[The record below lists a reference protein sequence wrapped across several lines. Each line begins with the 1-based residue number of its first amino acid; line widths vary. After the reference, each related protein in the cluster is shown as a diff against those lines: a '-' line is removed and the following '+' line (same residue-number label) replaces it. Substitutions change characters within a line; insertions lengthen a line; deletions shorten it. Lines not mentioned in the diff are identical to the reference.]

1 MSTLDYQQY
10 IDIEKF
16 IVGNIAPDCGEWSE
30 DGKTLT
36 PPKYITHW
44 KNPKNRKESLK
55 EEFFL
60 KDNDFETFKRF
71 TQIKFFPIQFH
82 LNE

>member
-1 MSTLDYQQY
+1 MTLRNGY
-10 IDIEKF
+10 

-44 KNPKNRKESLK
+44 KKIYSN
-55 EEFFL
+55 
-60 KDNDFETFKRF
+60 
-71 TQIKFFPIQFH
+71 
-82 LNE
+82 